1 MNIRSYIS
9 RQLSS
14 KTVRRILSLKYK
26 DNHSYKL
33 LFGHL
38 KGSKMIYHSDTNF
51 RLILGLWE
59 MDSIT
64 VMLRLFRKFELTG
77 KKLIIADVGANVGYY
92 SMFFSKY
99 LAEASEIF
107 AFEPSSSV
115 NRSSP

>member
-51 RLILGLWE
+51 RVDPGSLGNGFHHC
-59 MDSIT
+59 D
-64 VMLRLFRKFELTG
+64 
-77 KKLIIADVGANVGYY
+77 A
-92 SMFFSKY
+92 
-99 LAEASEIF
+99 
-107 AFEPSSSV
+107 SSV
-115 NRSSP
+115 QEI